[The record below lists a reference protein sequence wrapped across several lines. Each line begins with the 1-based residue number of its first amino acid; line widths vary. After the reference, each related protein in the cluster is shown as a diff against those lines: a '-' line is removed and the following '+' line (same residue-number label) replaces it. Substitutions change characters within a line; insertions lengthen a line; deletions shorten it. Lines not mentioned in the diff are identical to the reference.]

1 MNEPQSSRPPES
13 FGRYLLYPAIARGG
27 MATVHTARLVGA
39 EGFTR
44 LVAAKRL
51 HPQFTDDPDFVTMF
65 HDEAC
70 IASRIHH
77 PNVVPVLDVVVS
89 GTELILVQEYVHGVP
104 LSQLMKVAQVSN
116 EPISIDIAIAVLTG
130 ILAGL
135 HGAHEVKDEGGTPL
149 EIVHRDVSPANV
161 MISVEGVPRL
171 LDFGIAKARTS
182 THHTRE
188 GVFKGKLAYMAP
200 EQLRMDGIDRTVDI
214 YAAGILAWELL
225 VNRRVYDGRHE
236 LAFVTA
242 VMNGEIPSIT
252 AALADARHRIDDARW
267 KDLVALEPVIAR
279 AMAIESADRFAT
291 AEDMMRALHEVRAS
305 ATSMVVASWVRDAG
319 ADFLDKR
326 QKTLASNEESWRR
339 TSLYTPSS
347 GMQRV
352 TSSSMM
358 PTLPDDGANALQ
370 AAAYGGVRSGASG
383 NTASMTTRISSNPSP
398 PAPNSLPGGLTS
410 GTAMSAAHPNES
422 GAFRRALGVSPL
434 ATFGRQV
441 RRSRMFGP
449 RYLPWICA
457 GLFVVA
463 GLVGGLWRSGLD
475 ASPEGASSGTQ
486 GNSGSPNDTVT
497 LPVLPSVG
505 ALGVN
510 NVDTGGAGGSAN
522 GAPAATAT
530 AAPVTP
536 PPTPSAASSSS
547 PPQPAVQWRTF
558 RAPPPPAPPPPQRG
572 PLLTRS
578 SSPPATASSPN
589 ATSPSPNTSSKS
601 DCNPPFFY
609 EGTKKV
615 FKPSCL

>member
-77 PNVVPVLDVVVS
+77 PNVVPVLDTVVS
-89 GTELILVQEYVHGVP
+89 GNELILVQEYVHGVP

-116 EPISIDIAIAVLTG
+116 EPIAIDVAIAVLTG
-130 ILAGL
+130 VLAGL
-135 HGAHEVKDEGGTPL
+135 HGAHEVKDEGGSPL
-149 EIVHRDVSPANV
+149 DIVHRDVSPANV
-161 MISVEGVPRL
+161 MVSVEGVPRL

-200 EQLRMDGIDRTVDI
+200 EQLRMEGIDRTVDV
-214 YAAGILAWELL
+214 YATGVLAWELL

-242 VMNGEIPSIT
+242 VMNGELPSVT
-252 AALADARHRIDDARW
+252 AALAHTRDSIDEARW
-267 KDLVALEPVIAR
+267 NDLVAIERVVSR
-279 AMAIESADRFAT
+279 AMSIDSADRYAT
-291 AEDMMRALHEVRAS
+291 AEEMMRALHQVRAS
-305 ATSMVVASWVRDAG
+305 ATSMAVAEWVRDAG
-319 ADFLDKR
+319 ADFLDQR
-326 QKTLASNEESWRR
+326 RKTLASNEESWRR

-352 TSSSMM
+352 TAGSVMT
-358 PTLPDDGANALQ
+358 TLPDDGASALSS
-370 AAAYGGVRSGASG
+370 ANHGLPTVSG
-383 NTASMTTRISSNPSP
+383 NTASMSMRISSSPSAP
-398 PAPNSLPGGLTS
+398 PNSLPGGLTS
-410 GTAMSAAHPNES
+410 GFTSAPPSSATSSSAHPNES
-422 GAFRRALGVSPL
+422 GAFRRAVDVSPF
-434 ATFGRQV
+434 ATFGAQV
-441 RRSRMFGP
+441 RRSRAFGP
-449 RYLPWICA
+449 RYLPWISA

-463 GLVGGLWRSGLD
+463 GLVGGLLRGGPD
-475 ASPEGASSGTQ
+475 AAPAAASAGTPPAAGAPADS
-486 GNSGSPNDTVT
+486 VT
-497 LPVLPSVG
+497 SVVLPSGLAAGTVG
-505 ALGVN
+505 AG
-510 NVDTGGAGGSAN
+510 DPA
-522 GAPAATAT
+522 GAPAAVAPTFSTPTVAT
-530 AAPVTP
+530 PTPTLSAAP
-536 PPTPSAASSSS
+536 S
-547 PPQPAVQWRTF
+547 PQSQPAVQWRTF
-558 RAPPPPAPPPPQRG
+558 HPSPPPTPRG

-578 SSPPATASSPN
+578 SSPPALASSPSTPPGAPA
-589 ATSPSPNTSSKS
+589 ATSKS

-609 EGTKKV
+609 DGAKKV

>member
-1 MNEPQSSRPPES
+1 MNEPES

-51 HPQFTDDPDFVTMF
+51 HAQFTDDPDFVTMF

-77 PNVVPVLDVVVS
+77 PNVVPVLDIVVS
-89 GTELILVQEYVHGVP
+89 GNELILVQEYVHGVP

-116 EPISIDIAIAVLTG
+116 EPIAIDVAIAVLTG
-130 ILAGL
+130 VLAGL

-149 EIVHRDVSPANV
+149 DIVHRDVSPANV
-161 MISVEGVPRL
+161 MISVDGVPRL

-200 EQLRMDGIDRTVDI
+200 EQLRMEGIDRTVDV
-214 YAAGILAWELL
+214 YATGVLAWELL

-236 LAFVTA
+236 LAYVTA
-242 VMNGEIPSIT
+242 VMNGELPSVT
-252 AALADARHRIDDARW
+252 AALADARDGIDDARW
-267 KDLVALEPVIAR
+267 NDLVALERIVSR
-279 AMAIESADRFAT
+279 AMAIDSADRYAT
-291 AEDMMRALHEVRAS
+291 AEEMVRALHQVRAS
-305 ATSMVVASWVRDAG
+305 ATSMAVAEWVRDAG

-352 TSSSMM
+352 TTGPVMT
-358 PTLPDDGANALQ
+358 TLPEDGASAQSRGN
-370 AAAYGGVRSGASG
+370 YGLPVVSPGNPAS
-383 NTASMTTRISSNPSP
+383 TSMT
-398 PAPNSLPGGLTS
+398 GTS
-410 GTAMSAAHPNES
+410 MSATSMSAHPHES
-422 GAFRRALGVSPL
+422 GAFRRADDMSPF
-434 ATFGRQV
+434 ASFGAQV
-441 RRSRMFGP
+441 RRSRVFGP
-449 RYLPWICA
+449 RYLPWISA

-463 GLVGGLWRSGLD
+463 GLVGGLLSGGPDAAPTSASAGASGLAGAPTD
-475 ASPEGASSGTQ
+475 NVTSPG
-486 GNSGSPNDTVT
+486 
-497 LPVLPSVG
+497 LPSGLAAGAVG
-505 ALGVN
+505 AG
-510 NVDTGGAGGSAN
+510 DPASA
-522 GAPAATAT
+522 AAASAS
-530 AAPVTP
+530 AAPVSTAAGAT
-536 PPTPSAASSSS
+536 PTPTLSAAPSTQS
-547 PPQPAVQWRTF
+547 QPAVQWRTF
-558 RAPPPPAPPPPQRG
+558 HPAPPPPPRG

-578 SSPPATASSPN
+578 SSPSSALASSPSTPPGAP
-589 ATSPSPNTSSKS
+589 ATTSKG

-609 EGTKKV
+609 DGTKKV

>member
-1 MNEPQSSRPPES
+1 MNEPQSSRAPES

-77 PNVVPVLDVVVS
+77 PNVVPVLDIVVS
-89 GTELILVQEYVHGVP
+89 GNELILVQEYVHGVP
-104 LSQLMKVAQVSN
+104 LSQLMKVAQVAA
-116 EPISIDIAIAVLTG
+116 EPIAIDIAIAVLTG
-130 ILAGL
+130 VLAGL

-149 EIVHRDVSPANV
+149 DIVHRDVSPANV
-161 MISVEGVPRL
+161 MISVDGVPRL

-200 EQLRMDGIDRTVDI
+200 EQLRMDGIDRTVDV
-214 YAAGILAWELL
+214 YAAGVLAWELL

-242 VMNGEIPSIT
+242 VMNGELPSVT
-252 AALADARHRIDDARW
+252 AALADARDGIDDARW
-267 KDLVALEPVIAR
+267 NDLVALEQVVSR
-279 AMAIESADRFAT
+279 AMAIDSADRYAT
-291 AEDMMRALHEVRAS
+291 AEEMMRALHQVRAS
-305 ATSMVVASWVRDAG
+305 ATSMVVAEWVRDAG

-352 TSSSMM
+352 TTASVMT
-358 PTLPDDGANALQ
+358 TLPDDGASALSR
-370 AAAYGGVRSGASG
+370 GLL
-383 NTASMTTRISSNPSP
+383 PSAP
-398 PAPNSLPGGLTS
+398 PNSLPGGLTS
-410 GTAMSAAHPNES
+410 GPPSIPTSMSAMHPHES
-422 GAFRRALGVSPL
+422 GAFRRALAETPL
-434 ATFGRQV
+434 ATFGAQV
-441 RRSRMFGP
+441 RRSRVFRP
-449 RYLPWICA
+449 RYLPWISA

-463 GLVGGLWRSGLD
+463 GLVGGLVRGRPD
-475 ASPEGASSGTQ
+475 AAPAATSVGASGGAGAPS
-486 GNSGSPNDTVT
+486 DALT
-497 LPVLPSVG
+497 LPVLPSGLAAG
-505 ALGVN
+505 ALGAG
-510 NVDTGGAGGSAN
+510 DPGGGAA
-522 GAPAATAT
+522 
-530 AAPVTP
+530 AAPTVSTP
-536 PPTPSAASSSS
+536 TVATPTPTLSAGPSLPS
-547 PPQPAVQWRTF
+547 QPAVQWRTF
-558 RAPPPPAPPPPQRG
+558 HPPPPPPPPARG

-578 SSPPATASSPN
+578 SSPPALASSPSTPPGTP
-589 ATSPSPNTSSKS
+589 ATTTKA

-609 EGTKKV
+609 DGTKKV

>member
-89 GTELILVQEYVHGVP
+89 GNELILVQEYVHGVP
-104 LSQLMKVAQVSN
+104 LSQLMKVAQVAN
-116 EPISIDIAIAVLTG
+116 EPIAIDVAIAVLTG
-130 ILAGL
+130 VLAGL

-149 EIVHRDVSPANV
+149 DIVHRDVSPANV
-161 MISVEGVPRL
+161 MISVDGVPRL

-200 EQLRMDGIDRTVDI
+200 EQLRMDGIDRTVDV
-214 YAAGILAWELL
+214 YAAGVLAWELL

-242 VMNGEIPSIT
+242 VMNGELPSVT
-252 AALADARHRIDDARW
+252 AALADTRDGIDDARW
-267 KDLVALEPVIAR
+267 NDLVALEQVVSR
-279 AMAIESADRFAT
+279 AMAIDSADRYGT
-291 AEDMMRALHEVRAS
+291 AEEMMRALHQVRAS
-305 ATSMVVASWVRDAG
+305 ATSMVVAEWVRDAG

-352 TSSSMM
+352 TTASVMT
-358 PTLPDDGANALQ
+358 TLPDDGASAFSPGL
-370 AAAYGGVRSGASG
+370 
-383 NTASMTTRISSNPSP
+383 NPSAP
-398 PAPNSLPGGLTS
+398 PNSLPGGLTS
-410 GTAMSAAHPNES
+410 GPPSIPTSVSALHPHES
-422 GAFRRALGVSPL
+422 GAFRMALGVSPL
-434 ATFGRQV
+434 ATFGAQV
-441 RRSRMFGP
+441 KRSRVFGP
-449 RYLPWICA
+449 RYLPWISA

-463 GLVGGLWRSGLD
+463 GLVGGLVRGGPD
-475 ASPEGASSGTQ
+475 AAPAATSAGASGGAGAPT
-486 GNSGSPNDTVT
+486 DALT
-497 LPVLPSVG
+497 LPVLPSGLAAG
-505 ALGVN
+505 ALG
-510 NVDTGGAGGSAN
+510 AGDPGSGNA
-522 GAPAATAT
+522 
-530 AAPVTP
+530 AAPTVAAPTVAT
-536 PPTPSAASSSS
+536 PTPTLSAAPS
-547 PPQPAVQWRTF
+547 PPSQPAVQWRTF
-558 RAPPPPAPPPPQRG
+558 HPPPPPPSPARG

-578 SSPPATASSPN
+578 SSPPALASSPS
-589 ATSPSPNTSSKS
+589 TPPGTPSTTTKA

-609 EGTKKV
+609 DGTKKV

>member
-77 PNVVPVLDVVVS
+77 PNVVPVLDIVVS
-89 GTELILVQEYVHGVP
+89 GNELILVQEYVHGVP
-104 LSQLMKVAQVSN
+104 LSQLMKVAQVAN
-116 EPISIDIAIAVLTG
+116 EPIAIDVAIAVLTG
-130 ILAGL
+130 VLAGL

-149 EIVHRDVSPANV
+149 DIVHRDVSPANV
-161 MISVEGVPRL
+161 MISVDGVPRL

-200 EQLRMDGIDRTVDI
+200 EQLRMDGIDRTVDV
-214 YAAGILAWELL
+214 YAAGVLAWELL

-242 VMNGEIPSIT
+242 VMNGELPSVT
-252 AALADARHRIDDARW
+252 AALADTRDGIDDARW
-267 KDLVALEPVIAR
+267 NDLVALEQVVSR
-279 AMAIESADRFAT
+279 AMAIDSADRYGT
-291 AEDMMRALHEVRAS
+291 AEEMMRALHQVRAS
-305 ATSMVVASWVRDAG
+305 ATSMVVAEWVRDAG

-352 TSSSMM
+352 TTASVMT
-358 PTLPDDGANALQ
+358 TLPDDGASAFSPGL
-370 AAAYGGVRSGASG
+370 
-383 NTASMTTRISSNPSP
+383 NPSAP
-398 PAPNSLPGGLTS
+398 PNSLPGGLTS
-410 GTAMSAAHPNES
+410 GPPSIPTSVSALHPHES
-422 GAFRRALGVSPL
+422 GAFRMALGVSPL
-434 ATFGRQV
+434 ATFGAQV
-441 RRSRMFGP
+441 KRSRVFGP
-449 RYLPWICA
+449 RYLPWISA

-463 GLVGGLWRSGLD
+463 GLVGGLVRGGPD
-475 ASPEGASSGTQ
+475 AAPAATSAGASGGAGAPT
-486 GNSGSPNDTVT
+486 DALT
-497 LPVLPSVG
+497 LPVLPSGLAAG
-505 ALGVN
+505 ALG
-510 NVDTGGAGGSAN
+510 AGDPGSGNA
-522 GAPAATAT
+522 
-530 AAPVTP
+530 AAPTVAAPTVAT
-536 PPTPSAASSSS
+536 PTPTLSAAPS
-547 PPQPAVQWRTF
+547 PPSQPAVQWRTF
-558 RAPPPPAPPPPQRG
+558 HPPPPPPSPARG

-578 SSPPATASSPN
+578 SSPPALASSPS
-589 ATSPSPNTSSKS
+589 TPPGTPSTTTKA

-609 EGTKKV
+609 DGTKKV

>member
-77 PNVVPVLDVVVS
+77 PNVVPVLDIVVS
-89 GTELILVQEYVHGVP
+89 GNELILVQEYVHGVP
-104 LSQLMKVAQVSN
+104 LSQLMKVAQVAN
-116 EPISIDIAIAVLTG
+116 EPIAIDVAIAVLTG
-130 ILAGL
+130 VLAGL
-135 HGAHEVKDEGGTPL
+135 HGAHEVKDEGGSPL
-149 EIVHRDVSPANV
+149 DIVHRDVSPANV

-200 EQLRMDGIDRTVDI
+200 EQLRMDGIDRTVDV
-214 YAAGILAWELL
+214 YAAGVLAWELL

-242 VMNGEIPSIT
+242 VMNGELPSIT
-252 AALADARHRIDDARW
+252 AALADTRDGIDDARW
-267 KDLVALEPVIAR
+267 NDLVALEQVVSR
-279 AMAIESADRFAT
+279 AMSIDSADRYAT
-291 AEDMMRALHEVRAS
+291 AEEMMRALHQVRAS
-305 ATSMVVASWVRDAG
+305 ATSMAVAEWVRDAG

-352 TSSSMM
+352 TTGSVMT
-358 PTLPDDGANALQ
+358 TLPDDGASALPQ
-370 AAAYGGVRSGASG
+370 GNYGLPGGSSG
-383 NTASMTTRISSNPSP
+383 NTASMSMRISSNPSAP
-398 PAPNSLPGGLTS
+398 PNSLPGGLTTS
-410 GTAMSAAHPNES
+410 GPPSSATSMSAMHPHES

-434 ATFGRQV
+434 ATFGEQV
-441 RRSRMFGP
+441 KRSRVFGP
-449 RYLPWICA
+449 RYLPWISA

-463 GLVGGLWRSGLD
+463 GLAGGLLRGGPDTAPAATSAGTSG
-475 ASPEGASSGTQ
+475 AAGAPT
-486 GNSGSPNDTVT
+486 DTVT
-497 LPVLPSVG
+497 LPVLPSGLAAGVVG
-505 ALGVN
+505 AG
-510 NVDTGGAGGSAN
+510 DPAGAAAAASTVSTPSVATPTPTLSA
-522 GAPAATAT
+522 APA
-530 AAPVTP
+530 PQ
-536 PPTPSAASSSS
+536 S
-547 PPQPAVQWRTF
+547 QPAVQWRTF
-558 RAPPPPAPPPPQRG
+558 HPPPPPPQRG

-578 SSPPATASSPN
+578 SSPPALASSPSTPPGAPA
-589 ATSPSPNTSSKS
+589 ATTKA

-609 EGTKKV
+609 DGTKKV

>member
-1 MNEPQSSRPPES
+1 MNEPAQSQQPEA

-51 HPQFTDDPDFVTMF
+51 HPQFTDDPEFVTMF

-89 GTELILVQEYVHGVP
+89 GNELILVQEYVHGVP
-104 LSQLMKVAQVSN
+104 LSQLMKVAQVGDAPVN
-116 EPISIDIAIAVLTG
+116 IDVAIAVLTG
-130 ILAGL
+130 VLAGL
-135 HGAHEVKDEGGTPL
+135 HAAHEVKDESGAPL

-200 EQLRMDGIDRTVDI
+200 EQLRMDPIDRTADI
-214 YAAGILAWELL
+214 YATGVLAWELL

-236 LAFVTA
+236 LAFVSA
-242 VMNGEIPSIT
+242 VMNGEVPSVT
-252 AALADARHRIDDARW
+252 AALAESRHRIDDARW
-267 KDLVALEPVIAR
+267 KDLEALEQVISR
-279 AMAIESADRFAT
+279 AMSIEVHERYAT
-291 AEDMMRALHEVRAS
+291 AEEMLRALHEVRPS
-305 ATSMVVASWVRDAG
+305 ATSIVVADWVRSAG
-319 ADFLDKR
+319 ADFLDTRKR
-326 QKTLASNEESWRR
+326 TLAANEESWRR
-339 TSLYTPSS
+339 TSMYTPSS

-352 TSSSMM
+352 NHGSVMT
-358 PTLPDDGANALQ
+358 TLPDDGANAIP
-370 AAAYGGVRSGASG
+370 GGMPSVLPTGTQTGMSGSTLSMSMRVAGPASG
-383 NTASMTTRISSNPSP
+383 
-398 PAPNSLPGGLTS
+398 APNSLPGGLTT
-410 GTAMSAAHPNES
+410 GTMMSAPPPLES
-422 GAFRRALGVSPL
+422 GAFRLALGVSPL
-434 ATFGRQV
+434 AMLGAKV
-441 RRSRMFGP
+441 RRSRFLGP

-463 GLVGGLWRSGLD
+463 GLVGGLVR
-475 ASPEGASSGTQ
+475 GASDAAPAATSTP
-486 GNSGSPNDTVT
+486 SEAST
-497 LPVLPSVG
+497 LPVLP
-505 ALGVN
+505 A
-510 NVDTGGAGGSAN
+510 AAQAAPAN
-522 GAPAATAT
+522 APEPAGAPAAQPTVASV
-530 AAPVTP
+530 PVVTP
-536 PPTPSAASSSS
+536 APTLSAAVPST
-547 PPQPAVQWRTF
+547 PNAQPAQPAVQWRSF
-558 RAPPPPAPPPPQRG
+558 HAAAPPPPPPPRAAAPPVRP
-572 PLLTRS
+572 
-578 SSPPATASSPN
+578 SPPATSSPAASS
-589 ATSPSPNTSSKS
+589 SPTTTTKG

>member
-1 MNEPQSSRPPES
+1 MNDPAKSQPPES

-51 HPQFTDDPDFVTMF
+51 HPQFTDDPEFVTMF

-89 GTELILVQEYVHGVP
+89 GHELILVQEYVHGVP
-104 LSQLMKVAQVSN
+104 LSQLMKVAQIGGTPVA
-116 EPISIDIAIAVLTG
+116 IDVAIAVLTG

-135 HGAHEVKDEGGTPL
+135 HGAHEVKDEGGSPL
-149 EIVHRDVSPANV
+149 DIIHRDVSPANV

-200 EQLRMDGIDRTVDI
+200 EQLRMESIDRTVDI
-214 YAAGILAWELL
+214 YATGVLAWELL

-242 VMNGEIPSIT
+242 VMNGEIPSLT
-252 AALADARHRIDDARW
+252 VALADARDRIEDARW
-267 KDLVALEPVIAR
+267 KDLEALDLVIAR
-279 AMAIESADRFAT
+279 AMSIESAERFAT
-291 AEDMMRALHEVRAS
+291 AEEMIAALHDVRAS
-305 ATSMVVASWVRDAG
+305 ATSMAVAEWVRSAG
-319 ADFLDKR
+319 ADFLDTR
-326 QKTLASNEESWRR
+326 QKTLAANEESWRR

-352 TSSSMM
+352 TTNSVMT
-358 PTLPDDGANALQ
+358 TLPDDGANALPV
-370 AAAYGGVRSGASG
+370 GMSSGAPTG
-383 NTASMTTRISSNPSP
+383 MSMMGSSP
-398 PAPNSLPGGLTS
+398 PR
-410 GTAMSAAHPNES
+410 ES
-422 GAFRRALGVSPL
+422 GAFRLALGISPL
-434 ATFGRQV
+434 ATFGAKV
-441 RRSRMFGP
+441 RRSRFLGP
-449 RYLPWICA
+449 RYLPWISA

-463 GLVGGLWRSGLD
+463 GLVGGLVRGAPDAPAPGSA
-475 ASPEGASSGTQ
+475 ASPSEAL
-486 GNSGSPNDTVT
+486 T
-497 LPVLPSVG
+497 LPVLPMAPPV
-505 ALGVN
+505 APA
-510 NVDTGGAGGSAN
+510 GAGDPASA
-522 GAPAATAT
+522 APAAPASTT
-530 AAPVTP
+530 VTP
-536 PPTPSAASSSS
+536 TPTLSAAS
-547 PPQPAVQWRTF
+547 PPPQQPAVQWRSF
-558 RAPPPPAPPPPQRG
+558 HAAPPPPPPPPRFVPQAR
-572 PLLTRS
+572 P
-578 SSPPATASSPN
+578 SPPPTTASSPG
-589 ATSPSPNTSSKS
+589 APAASIAASAKT

>member
-77 PNVVPVLDVVVS
+77 PNVVPVLDIVVS
-89 GTELILVQEYVHGVP
+89 GNELILVQEYVHGVP

-116 EPISIDIAIAVLTG
+116 EPIAIDVAIAVLTG
-130 ILAGL
+130 VLAGL
-135 HGAHEVKDEGGTPL
+135 HGAHEVKDEGGSPL
-149 EIVHRDVSPANV
+149 DIVHRDVSPANV
-161 MISVEGVPRL
+161 MISVDGVPRL

-200 EQLRMDGIDRTVDI
+200 EQLRMEGIDRTVDV
-214 YAAGILAWELL
+214 YAAGVLAWELL

-242 VMNGEIPSIT
+242 VMNGELPSVT
-252 AALADARHRIDDARW
+252 AALADARDGIDDARW
-267 KDLVALEPVIAR
+267 SDLVALEQVVSR
-279 AMAIESADRFAT
+279 AMTIDSADRYAT
-291 AEDMMRALHEVRAS
+291 AEEMMRALHQVRAS
-305 ATSMVVASWVRDAG
+305 ATSMAVAEWVRDAG

-352 TSSSMM
+352 TTASVMT
-358 PTLPDDGANALQ
+358 TLPDDGAGALSLGN
-370 AAAYGGVRSGASG
+370 YGLPGGSAG
-383 NTASMTTRISSNPSP
+383 NTASMAMRVSTSPSAP
-398 PAPNSLPGGLTS
+398 PNSLPGGLTS
-410 GTAMSAAHPNES
+410 GPPSIPTSVSAMHPHES
-422 GAFRRALGVSPL
+422 GAFRMALGVSPL
-434 ATFGRQV
+434 ATFGAQV
-441 RRSRMFGP
+441 RRSRVFGP
-449 RYLPWICA
+449 RYLPWISA

-463 GLVGGLWRSGLD
+463 GLVGGLLRGGPEAAPAATAAGAAGGAGAATD
-475 ASPEGASSGTQ
+475 AL
-486 GNSGSPNDTVT
+486 T
-497 LPVLPSVG
+497 LPVLPSGLAAG
-505 ALGVN
+505 ALGA
-510 NVDTGGAGGSAN
+510 VDPGGA
-522 GAPAATAT
+522 AA
-530 AAPVTP
+530 AAPTVSTP
-536 PPTPSAASSSS
+536 TVATPTPTLSAAAS
-547 PPQPAVQWRTF
+547 PPSQPAVQWRTF
-558 RAPPPPAPPPPQRG
+558 HPPPPPPPPARG

-578 SSPPATASSPN
+578 SSPPALASSPSTPPGTP
-589 ATSPSPNTSSKS
+589 ATTTKG

-609 EGTKKV
+609 DGTKKV